1 MKAFF
6 IGLVA
11 SIVVDHAPIETEFCM
26 SDSFFMKGV
35 DGLYEGSIV
44 KEFSGDEAIGLLTG
58 KFTLND
64 HPEFVAAYHPDCP
77 HCIDMAPIFKKVA
90 KAVKDKKIPLEVVS
104 VNMGKTD
111 DMAAGI
117 DEYPTIRLYQ
127 QDGSFKTYN
136 GRRNFNAMT
145 KWLQEKGFAI

>member
-1 MKAFF
+1 
-6 IGLVA
+6 
-11 SIVVDHAPIETEFCM
+11 
-26 SDSFFMKGV
+26 
-35 DGLYEGSIV
+35 
-44 KEFSGDEAIGLLTG
+44 
-58 KFTLND
+58 
-64 HPEFVAAYHPDCP
+64 
-77 HCIDMAPIFKKVA
+77 MAPIFKKVA
-90 KAVKDKKIPLEVVS
+90 KSVKDKKIPLEVVS

-145 KWLQEKGFAI
+145 KWLQEKGYAIWNI